1 MSSSPTFTRLQ
12 NLLVRFGA
20 HGPVTPDSDFASLGF
35 DELDELE
42 IMMAVTEEFG
52 PNLDDFE
59 PRNVGHLVETLE
71 AAPPASVP
79 DRLDALPDVARQEK
93 EQAQVE
99 QQYARL
105 LDILV
110 SDYPVV
116 VPPGPTVDLTEFLG
130 IGPSDTAF
138 KNALQN
144 EFRIRLPD
152 DFTIGTVT
160 DVLLQL
166 RVCTEPFTPD
176 DGIVVPQGLV
186 KSTVLRRLVDIAGTE
201 VGLGDG
207 PEALNL
213 SEGRWTAF
221 LRETA
226 DALGAD
232 LPPGRAPVRTVGE
245 AVSAFMFESQLRTA

>member
-1 MSSSPTFTRLQ
+1 MTESTFDRLRRLLSQHGARGPITRTST
-12 NLLVRFGA
+12 FE
-20 HGPVTPDSDFASLGF
+20 SMGF
-35 DELDELE
+35 DELDGLE

-71 AAPPASVP
+71 AAPPAPVP
-79 DRLDALPDVARQEK
+79 DRLDALPDVARQKK

-130 IGPSDTAF
+130 IGPSDPAF
-138 KNALQN
+138 KNSLQN
-144 EFRIRLPD
+144 EFRVRLPE

-166 RVCTEPFTPD
+166 RVCTEPF
-176 DGIVVPQGLV
+176 
-186 KSTVLRRLVDIAGTE
+186 
-201 VGLGDG
+201 
-207 PEALNL
+207 
-213 SEGRWTAF
+213 
-221 LRETA
+221 
-226 DALGAD
+226 
-232 LPPGRAPVRTVGE
+232 
-245 AVSAFMFESQLRTA
+245 